1 MALAQRLCGQK
12 DYLANV
18 GVMAEALRD
27 GLSLAGAG
35 EALSIGAATAYL
47 ATSYGNPMDL
57 HLHTG
62 TNKRRYLLRQFGVR
76 TRNKI
81 LESALTPG
89 RKQLHEPALTVAY
102 TQKDPAVRPDSGS
115 KKIMELQHDT
125 HLDPGIGPDSRS
137 KKSLNNT

>member
-1 MALAQRLCGQK
+1 MASRTWTLPKRAMMALAQRLGGQK

-18 GVMAEALRD
+18 GGMAEALSD

-81 LESALTPG
+81 LGLCTAFTGPEVLLAERMLNWDEILDVSIG
-89 RKQLHEPALTVAY
+89 
-102 TQKDPAVRPDSGS
+102 
-115 KKIMELQHDT
+115 
-125 HLDPGIGPDSRS
+125 HL
-137 KKSLNNT
+137 K